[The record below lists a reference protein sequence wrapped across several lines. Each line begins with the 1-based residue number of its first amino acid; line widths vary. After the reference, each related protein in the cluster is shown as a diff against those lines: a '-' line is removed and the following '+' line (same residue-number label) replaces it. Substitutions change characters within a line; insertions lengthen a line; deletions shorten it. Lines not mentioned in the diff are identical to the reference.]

1 MHNKMKSV
9 AVLAWSVA
17 MLSPVCEMRAQTVQ
31 LNQALHQ
38 LFSIA
43 DAHNANLRTVR
54 AAIDEAQA
62 GVEAAKKAQLPDV
75 GAQLSVSYLGNARLW
90 NRHFGESTN
99 APMPHFGN
107 NFLLQVQQ
115 VVYSG
120 GALTAGIQLAKQNEA
135 MQKLNADDERRRV
148 QFMLTGLY
156 LQLHN
161 LHNRSQVY
169 AANEALAEQQIKLMR
184 QRYDKGVSLHSDVT
198 RYELQLQQIRLG
210 ATAVADQADIVLHQ
224 LRNALGTDSAQ
235 VAMLDDEAFDDEA
248 FAPDG
253 EGTWQQTAAM
263 QHPTLQRQTLG
274 MQMSRTQEKMERSAL
289 LPKIALVAEDHLD
302 GPITIE
308 VPPIDKNLNY
318 WFVGVGVSYN
328 FSALYK
334 NRSKV
339 RRARLNTAWQNE
351 KLNAAQQDVD
361 NDVHAAYVD
370 LGTARTQLKTR
381 EKSLQLAN
389 ENYDVV
395 SRRYQNGLAI
405 VTDLTDAANLKL
417 DAELQLADARIALVY
432 AFYKLKYAAGCT
444 EL

>member
-1 MHNKMKSV
+1 
-9 AVLAWSVA
+9 
-17 MLSPVCEMRAQTVQ
+17 MLSPTCVMRAQTVQ

-62 GVEAAKKAQLPDV
+62 GVGSAQKAVLPDV
-75 GAQLSVSYLGNARLW
+75 GAQLSLSYLGNARLW
-90 NRHFGESTN
+90 NRHFGESIN

-107 NFLLQVQQ
+107 NFVLQAQQ
-115 VVYSG
+115 IVYAG
-120 GALTAGIQLAKQNEA
+120 GALTAGIRLAKQNEA
-135 MQKLNADDERRRV
+135 MQRLNADDERRRV

-184 QRYDKGVSLHSDVT
+184 QRFDKGVSLHSDVT
-198 RYELQLQQIRLG
+198 RYELQLQQIQLG
-210 ATAVADQADIVLHQ
+210 ATAVADQQNIVMHQ

-235 VAMLDDEAFDDEA
+235 ITILGEQAFAEEAFC
-248 FAPDG
+248 PDG
-253 EGTWQQTAAM
+253 EGQWQQTAAL
-263 QHPTLQRQTLG
+263 QHPTLKRQTLG
-274 MQMSRTQEKMERSAL
+274 MQMSQTQEKMERAAM
-289 LPKIALVAEDHLD
+289 LPKIAIVAEDHLD

-334 NRSKV
+334 NRSKL

-351 KLNAAQQDVD
+351 RLVAARQDVD
-361 NDVHAAYVD
+361 NAVHAAYVE

-389 ENYDVV
+389 ENYEVV
-395 SRRYQNGLAI
+395 SRRYHNGLAI

-432 AFYKLKYAAGCT
+432 AFYKLRYAAGGI